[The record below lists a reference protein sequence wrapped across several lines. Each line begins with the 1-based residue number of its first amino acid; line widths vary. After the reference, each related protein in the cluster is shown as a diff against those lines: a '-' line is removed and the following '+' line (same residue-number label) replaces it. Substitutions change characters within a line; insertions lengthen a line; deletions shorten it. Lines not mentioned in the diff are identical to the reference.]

1 MRATQRRVCR
11 SPRRET
17 ARGVLLLVLIGAL
30 VAPPVLASQDT
41 GWRRF
46 RHASYG
52 FSISY
57 PDGWEVLAG
66 EGKAAFVAIGPQVA
80 GVEGARLGLVVVTA
94 RIPSNA
100 TVDGAAR
107 ELQRELERSAGVM
120 TVLRTDRFAHRGVP
134 ALMTYVVRKT
144 PQGIEQYAILMILAY
159 AGRGYAILG
168 STATRSIR
176 LAEET
181 SLLQR
186 AMLTFQPR

>member
-1 MRATQRRVCR
+1 MRQF
-11 SPRRET
+11 
-17 ARGVLLLVLIGAL
+17 LLLAL
-30 VAPPVLASQDT
+30 LGLLVSPPVLGSQEA

-46 RHASYG
+46 RHPSYG

-57 PDGWEVLAG
+57 PHGWEVLSG
-66 EGKAAFVAIGPQVA
+66 EGKAAFVAIGPHVA

-107 ELQRELERSAGVM
+107 ELQRELERNAGTM
-120 TVLRTDRFAHRGVP
+120 TVLRTDRFTHRGVP
-134 ALMTYVVRKT
+134 ALMTYVVRTT

-168 STATRSIR
+168 STATRSTR

-186 AMLTFQPR
+186 AMLTFQLR